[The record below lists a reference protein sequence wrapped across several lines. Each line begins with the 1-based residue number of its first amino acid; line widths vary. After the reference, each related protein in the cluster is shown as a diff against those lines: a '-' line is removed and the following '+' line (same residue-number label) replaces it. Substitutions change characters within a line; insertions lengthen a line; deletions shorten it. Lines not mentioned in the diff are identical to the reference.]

1 MAMAWGVMAPA
12 APAEPEPAPPV
23 VDDEEEDFPAMGAV
37 VMKVK
42 GGNVEDEYRC
52 VSHGLPCPPSTCRR
66 RGTGL
71 RVVRPTRNAPWWLR
85 GAGGASW
92 AWPYGAADDPLYPL
106 VHRLA
111 AAWAY
116 RAHRSIP

>member
-1 MAMAWGVMAPA
+1 MRATPNLLLRFVITKQCTSRHPPTTFLTSSHSLTVPNRMAMAWGVMAPA

-52 VSHGLPCPPSTCRR
+52 VSH
-66 RGTGL
+66 
-71 RVVRPTRNAPWWLR
+71 VV
-85 GAGGASW
+85 S
-92 AWPYGAADDPLYPL
+92 
-106 VHRLA
+106 VSSQHV
-111 AAWAY
+111 
-116 RAHRSIP
+116 